1 VQFVKMQ
8 GAGNDFAVIDGRG
21 LNLDWPAL
29 AVQMT
34 DRHFGV
40 GGDGIIVALPSNVA
54 GLRMRMFNPDGSEAE
69 MCGNGLR
76 CLAKYAIERGI
87 ATPKDETI
95 HIETVAGVLSC
106 RVWRDGEGR
115 VERVKLGMG
124 RPHLDP
130 REIPVAVE
138 QTPPVLKLPLQAGG
152 DRYEV
157 TCVSMGNPHA
167 VWFAPRD
174 LDLDAFPLTE
184 VGPQIEHDP
193 AFPRRVN
200 FEVVVVDGPGKLRAR
215 VWERGAGITLAC
227 GTGACAVG
235 VAARLNGLSG
245 DRSEVTLPGGTLLI
259 EWDGEGEVFLTGPAV
274 EVFAGEWPDPMTTKV
289 LR

>member
-1 VQFVKMQ
+1 MQFVKMQ
-8 GAGNDFAVIDGRG
+8 GTGNDFSVIDGRG
-21 LNLDWPAL
+21 LNLNWPAL
-29 AVQMT
+29 AIAMT

-40 GGDGIIVALPSNVA
+40 GGDGIIVALASA
-54 GLRMRMFNPDGSEAE
+54 TADLRMRMFNPDGSEAE

-76 CLAKYAIERGI
+76 CLAKYAIERGL
-87 ATPKDETI
+87 ATPADDTI
-95 HIETVAGVLSC
+95 HVETGAGVLSC
-106 RVWRDGEGR
+106 RVWRDEGGA
-115 VERVKLGMG
+115 VHRVKLGMG
-124 RPHLDP
+124 RPRLDP

-138 QTPPVLKLPLQAGG
+138 QTPPLLALPLQVG
-152 DRYEV
+152 DDRFDV

-167 VWFAPRD
+167 VWFAPEGT
-174 LDLDAFPLTE
+174 DLDAVPLTE
-184 VGPQIEHDP
+184 IGPLIEHDA

-200 FEVVVVDGPGKLRAR
+200 FEAVLVEAPGRVRAR

-245 DRSEVTLPGGTLLI
+245 DRTEVALPGGTLLI

-274 EVFAGEWPDPMTTKV
+274 EVFSGAWPDA
-289 LR
+289 

>member
-1 VQFVKMQ
+1 MQFVKMQ
-8 GAGNDFAVIDGRG
+8 GTGNDFAVIDGRG
-21 LNLDWPAL
+21 MNADWPAL
-29 AVQMT
+29 AVKMN

-40 GGDGIIVALPSNVA
+40 GGDGIIVALTSEKA
-54 GLRMRMFNPDGSEAE
+54 DLRMRMFNPDGSEAE

-76 CLAKYAIERGI
+76 CLAKYAIERGL
-87 ATPKDETI
+87 ATPKDDTI
-95 HIETVAGVLSC
+95 HVETLAGVLSC
-106 RVWRDGEGR
+106 RVWRGEAGK

-124 RPHLDP
+124 RPRLDP

-138 QTPPVLKLPLQAGG
+138 QMPPVLKLPLHVDAAE
-152 DRYEV
+152 YEV

-167 VWFAPRD
+167 VWFAPHD
-174 LDLDAFPLTE
+174 LDLDTFPLTE
-184 VGPQIEHDP
+184 IGPRIEHDP

-200 FEVVVVDGPGKLRAR
+200 FEAVVVDEPGKVRVR

-235 VAARLNGLSG
+235 VAARLNGLTG
-245 DRSEVTLPGGTLLI
+245 DRTEVALPGGTLLI

-274 EVFAGEWPDPMTTKV
+274 EVFGGEWPEA
-289 LR
+289 